1 MKLRVLFF
9 SLLRDLTGT
18 EEIEL
23 TCAEGVTTVGELL
36 GMLYD
41 RWPALGPWDASLLVA
56 VDQMYAKR
64 GDALHEGA
72 EVAVMPPVQGG

>member
-1 MKLRVLFF
+1 MTLRVLFF

-18 EEIEL
+18 GEIEL
-23 TCAEGVTTVGELL
+23 TCAEGVSTVNGLL
-36 GMLYD
+36 GMLYE
-41 RWPALGPWDASLLVA
+41 RWPALSAWDASLLVA
-56 VDQMYAKR
+56 VDQTYAKR